1 MVKRGKKYQ
10 EASKIIDSTKAYHPE
25 EAISLAKKSSYAKFD
40 ETVELHLRM
49 GVDPRHADQQ
59 VRGVALLPNG
69 LGKPLRV
76 LVFAQGEAQKIAQ
89 EAGADAVGADE
100 IIKKIEEGWLEFDI
114 AVATPDMMP
123 KIGKLG
129 KILGRKGLMPNP
141 KSGTISQ
148 PADLPRVIADA
159 RKGRVEFKLDKTAII
174 HTPVGK
180 VSFDDKKLLENL
192 SALIEAIVKAKPS
205 GAKGQYIKTATL
217 TTSMGPGIKL
227 DLTPTLALTTS

>member
-1 MVKRGKKYQ
+1 MAKHGKKYQ
-10 EASKIIDSTKAYHPE
+10 EAEKLIDRTKVYNPE
-25 EAISLAKKSSYAKFD
+25 EAISLTKKTSYTKFD
-40 ETVELHLRM
+40 QTVELHLRM

-89 EAGADAVGADE
+89 DAGADSVGGDDIA
-100 IIKKIEEGWLEFDI
+100 KKIEEGWLEFDI
-114 AVATPDMMP
+114 AIATPDMMP
-123 KIGKLG
+123 RIGKLG

-192 SALIEAIVKAKPS
+192 SAIIEAVVKAKPS

-227 DLTPTLALTTS
+227 DLTPTLSLTTS